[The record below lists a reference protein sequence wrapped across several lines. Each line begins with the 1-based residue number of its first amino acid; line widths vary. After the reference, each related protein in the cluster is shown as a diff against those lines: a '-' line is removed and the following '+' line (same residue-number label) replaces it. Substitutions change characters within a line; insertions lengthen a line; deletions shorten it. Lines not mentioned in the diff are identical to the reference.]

1 MGATSGRPG
10 TPTKLAFQSVSDLI
24 ADYVRLVILADGRWR
39 LAQILSFRVS
49 ADWYRT
55 ALITADAALLLLR
68 RSAVGE
74 PLAMVRAHR
83 EASFYE

>member
-39 LAQILSFRVS
+39 LAQIPSFGVS

-55 ALITADAALLLLR
+55 ALITADAALLLLCGTVRCR
-68 RSAVGE
+68 R
-74 PLAMVRAHR
+74 
-83 EASFYE
+83 ASCDGPGAPRSVLL